1 MPVRAENLI
10 RADRPLGS
18 AASAFLEWSWIV
30 GLRLVYL
37 TISRLLGWLRLSRRS
52 ESWKSAEILLLRHQ
66 LTVLQRQAAARPKM
80 NWSDRALIALL
91 LNVIPK
97 QRRTAL
103 RLIVTPQTV
112 LRWHRDILARRWAA
126 KSRHKHPGR
135 PRVHRNITASVLRLA
150 KENPSWGYRRIHG
163 ELAGLGIR
171 VAPSTV
177 WEILT
182 RAGIP
187 PAPRRAGPTW
197 AQFLHTQAHAII
209 ATDFFTVDLLDGTSA
224 YVLAVIEHATRRIR
238 ILGVTAHPNNAW
250 VTQMARNL
258 LMDLDEH
265 INTVKFLLRDRDT
278 KFTAACD
285 AVFVGADI
293 RILRSPIRAPR
304 ANAIME
310 RWIGSCRRELL
321 DQTLI
326 WNQQHLLRALREYET
341 HHNSHRPHRSL
352 GQAAPLKPLPAA
364 VTDLDNLRL
373 RRHSKVSG
381 VIHEYT
387 LAA

>member
-1 MPVRAENLI
+1 
-10 RADRPLGS
+10 
-18 AASAFLEWSWIV
+18 V
-30 GLRLVYL
+30 GLRFVYL
-37 TISRLLGWLRLSRRS
+37 TISRLFRWLRLSRRS
-52 ESWKSAEILLLRHQ
+52 ESWKTAEILLLRHQ
-66 LTVLQRQAAARPKM
+66 LTVLQRQVGARPKM
-80 NWSDRALIALL
+80 SWADRAFIAFL

-97 QRRTAL
+97 QRRAAL
-103 RLIVTPQTV
+103 RLMVTPQTV
-112 LRWHRDILARRWAA
+112 LRWHRDIVRRRWAYKA
-126 KSRHKHPGR
+126 RRKHPGR
-135 PRVHRNITASVLRLA
+135 PRTHRNIGASVLRLA
-150 KENPSWGYRRIHG
+150 NENPSWGYRRIHG

-177 WEILT
+177 WELLT
-182 RAGIP
+182 KAGIP

-197 AQFLHTQAHAII
+197 AQFLHSQARAIM

-238 ILGVTAHPNNAW
+238 ILGVTAHPNDAW

-258 LMDLDEH
+258 MMDLDRH
-265 INTVKFLLRDRDT
+265 IDSITFLLRDRDT
-278 KFTAACD
+278 KFTAAFD
-285 AVFVGADI
+285 AVLTGADI

-304 ANAIME
+304 ANAITE

-326 WNQQHLLRALREYET
+326 WNQRHLLKVLREYET
-341 HHNSHRPHRSL
+341 HHNQHRPHRTL

-364 VTDLDNLRL
+364 VTALDSFRL
-373 RRHSKVSG
+373 RRHSRASG
-381 VIHEYT
+381 VINEYT